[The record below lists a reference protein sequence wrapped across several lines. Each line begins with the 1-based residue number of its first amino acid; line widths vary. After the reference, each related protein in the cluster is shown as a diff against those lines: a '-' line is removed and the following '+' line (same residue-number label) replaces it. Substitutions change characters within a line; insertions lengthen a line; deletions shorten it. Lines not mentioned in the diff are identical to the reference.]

1 MTIHSFRRL
10 CPTGGTSAL
19 LCALFVVS
27 SGLSNHAFA
36 GKQSVREVSVAERGE
51 YLTTILGCGGCHTEG
66 ALIGNPTG
74 EWLTGSKIGVA
85 YTDDNES
92 PGIVFPANLTSDK
105 KTGLGRWSKKEI
117 VSFLRTGM
125 DHYGKQANTV
135 MPWPNYALLNDAD
148 LDAVATYLKQLPAV
162 KNPIPSAIEPGE
174 PIDQTFVRIGVYLFV
189 PESEEEGSP
198 KGE

>member
-1 MTIHSFRRL
+1 MTINLFRQLRQRR
-10 CPTGGTSAL
+10 TAAAL
-19 LCALFVVS
+19 LCALFFVS
-27 SGLSNHAFA
+27 TGLSSTVSASDKSST
-36 GKQSVREVSVAERGE
+36 KQSVAERGE

-74 EWLTGSKIGVA
+74 DWLTGSKIGVA
-85 YTDDNES
+85 YTDDTES

-117 VSFLRTGM
+117 VRFLRTGM

-148 LDAVATYLKQLPAV
+148 LDAVATYLKGLPAV
-162 KNPIPSAIEPGE
+162 KNPIPPAIKPGE

-189 PESEEEGSP
+189 PESTEETSP
-198 KGE
+198 